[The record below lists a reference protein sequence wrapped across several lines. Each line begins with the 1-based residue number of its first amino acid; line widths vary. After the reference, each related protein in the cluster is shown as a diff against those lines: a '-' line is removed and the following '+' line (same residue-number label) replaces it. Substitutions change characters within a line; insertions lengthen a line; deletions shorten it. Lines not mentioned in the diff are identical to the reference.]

1 VCNCAPDRSFATSIF
16 HEGNDSMSA
25 ISHPAMR
32 ESFASKPILAG
43 VHADHRPQDIFFA
56 RTQSPAMRKLEWE
69 SRMKPLRSWGPVAL
83 WGLAI
88 LMFVAASASLVR

>member
-1 VCNCAPDRSFATSIF
+1 MKKTLTEEIP
-16 HEGNDSMSA
+16 MSA
-25 ISHPAMR
+25 IAHSETGKPLN
-32 ESFASKPILAG
+32 SKTLLIG

-69 SRMKPLRSWGPVAL
+69 SRVKPLRSWAPVAL

-88 LMFVAASASLVR
+88 LMFVAASATLVR